1 MLTFFFVLALL
12 STFLAFCFGSACA
25 DILRSAA
32 VVEEV
37 TLFETIVP
45 NIVQPASEVEEAA
58 PSPAKRPN
66 KRAAKPLP
74 TEDDDLVRTIELLHP
89 PTLQVP
95 DDVDSD
101 EQQPAPKRPSRRT
114 KQSAAAKLTSQV

>member
-1 MLTFFFVLALL
+1 M
-12 STFLAFCFGSACA
+12 
-25 DILRSAA
+25 
-32 VVEEV
+32 
-37 TLFETIVP
+37 ETIVT

-74 TEDDDLVRTIELLHP
+74 AEDDDQVRAIELLHP

-101 EQQPAPKRPSRRT
+101 EQQPAAKRPSRRT